1 MLWIAFIAKPVT
13 LEQLAV
19 VLARHLTVAADALT
33 ARLDD
38 VRHLR
43 TGPFAA

>member
-33 ARLDD
+33 TRLDD